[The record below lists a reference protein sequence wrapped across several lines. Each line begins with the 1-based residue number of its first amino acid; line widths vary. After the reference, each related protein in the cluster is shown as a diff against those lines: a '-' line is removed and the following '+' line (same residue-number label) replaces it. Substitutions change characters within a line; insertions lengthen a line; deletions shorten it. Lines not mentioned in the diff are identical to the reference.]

1 VRHPAHRRRLLA
13 AIGAITVLA
22 VAAGSFAVWSAA
34 SPGAKPVPLSTYR
47 NSFMT
52 FRYPATWSP
61 SVWQTTELH
70 FHPMLYLSTQ
80 PTHNPCRTSAAVGG
94 GTSITCGAAVDRL
107 APGGVVVVWENRG
120 YPGTTLA
127 DLPGRSTRI
136 DGRPA
141 KISTQRPGNCRGVGA
156 DEEISVAVARPVPS
170 NWTSIDA
177 CLRGP
182 GLAEQERQVQA
193 LLGSTR
199 FLTP

>member
-1 VRHPAHRRRLLA
+1 VKDRTHRRRLLA
-13 AIGAITVLA
+13 VIGSIGVLA

-34 SPGAKPVPLSTYR
+34 SPGAKPTPLATYR
-47 NSFMT
+47 NAFKT
-52 FRYPATWSP
+52 FRYPAAWSP

-80 PTHNPCRTSAAVGG
+80 PTHNPCRTAAAVGG

-107 APGGVVVVWENRG
+107 APGGVVIVWENRG
-120 YPGTTLA
+120 SPGTSLSSFAGT
-127 DLPGRSTRI
+127 STRI

-141 KISTQRPGNCRGVGA
+141 KLSTGRPGACRGVGA
-156 DEEISVAVARPVPS
+156 DEEISVNIARPLAG

-182 GLAEQERQVQA
+182 GLSEKERQVRA

>member
-22 VAAGSFAVWSAA
+22 ISAGSFAVWSAA

-94 GTSITCGAAVDRL
+94 GTSITCGAAVGRL
-107 APGGVVVVWENRG
+107 APGGVVV
-120 YPGTTLA
+120 T
-127 DLPGRSTRI
+127 
-136 DGRPA
+136 
-141 KISTQRPGNCRGVGA
+141 
-156 DEEISVAVARPVPS
+156 ARVVEHG
-170 NWTSIDA
+170 
-177 CLRGP
+177 RGP
-182 GLAEQERQVQA
+182 KIRIGKYKPKSGYRKHTGFRAAVSQVVIESIAAKSTPKRSAKPKPEAAAEEPTA
-193 LLGSTR
+193 KEEGE
-199 FLTP
+199 

>member
-1 VRHPAHRRRLLA
+1 MKGPNHRRRLLA
-13 AIGAITVLA
+13 AIGAIGVLA

-34 SPGAKPVPLSTYR
+34 SPGAKPVPLATYR

-52 FRYPATWSP
+52 FRYPAAWSP
-61 SVWQTTELH
+61 RVWQTTELH

-80 PTHNPCRTSAAVGG
+80 PTHNPCRTETAAGD
-94 GTSITCGAAVDRL
+94 GTSIACGAAVDRL
-107 APGGVVVVWENRG
+107 APGGVVIVWQNQG
-120 YPGTTLA
+120 YPGTSLA
-127 DLPGRSTRI
+127 SFTGRSMQI

-141 KISTQRPGNCRGVGA
+141 KLSAGRPRTCGAIGA
-156 DEEISVAVARPVPS
+156 DEEISVNIARPLAG

-182 GLAEQERQVQA
+182 GLAEKERQVRA